1 MFVLELT
8 HTAPLDAVDALLDAH
23 VAWLDQHF
31 EKGVFLAA
39 GPKNPR
45 DGGIILAAVEGR
57 EQAEEIAA
65 GDPFSTGGVCT
76 YRITEFAAT
85 KTAPA
90 LDGYRETLG

>member
-8 HTAPLDAVDALLDAH
+8 YTAPLDAVDALLDAH
-23 VAWLDQHF
+23 VAWLDQQF

-45 DGGIILAAVEGR
+45 DGGIILAVVEGR

-65 GDPFSTGGVCT
+65 DDPFSTGGVCT
-76 YRITEFAAT
+76 YRITAFAAT

-90 LDGYRETLG
+90 FDGYREPLG

>member
-1 MFVLELT
+1 MFVPELT
-8 HTAPLDAVDALLDAH
+8 YTAPLDAVDALLDAH

-39 GPKNPR
+39 GRKNPR
-45 DGGIILAAVEGR
+45 DGGIILAVVEGR

-90 LDGYRETLG
+90 LDGYREPLG

>member
-1 MFVLELT
+1 V
-8 HTAPLDAVDALLDAH
+8 
-23 VAWLDQHF
+23 
-31 EKGVFLAA
+31 A
-39 GPKNPR
+39 GPALREGCLPR
-45 DGGIILAAVEGR
+45 CRAQEPPRRGIILAVVEGR

-90 LDGYRETLG
+90 LDGYREPLG